1 MISVLIYELQE
12 KLQTKVKTDPSVV
25 NRMSYTSSTGL
36 DVVLVYHYTDDKI
49 TLLGS
54 SFYNNAAVEILTM
67 SENSLYHT
75 TERNRIKNN
84 YISYNGTMTNI
95 EINDGT
101 LCKTM
106 NNIND
111 NGELLQLYTLLC
123 IQEELVEE
131 FKALCNYD
139 YTITILNFEK
149 YKKTKEM
156 IDNE

>member
-131 FKALCNYD
+131 FKVLCNYD
-139 YTITILNFEK
+139 YAITILNFEK
-149 YKKTKEM
+149 YKKIKEM
-156 IDNE
+156 MDNE